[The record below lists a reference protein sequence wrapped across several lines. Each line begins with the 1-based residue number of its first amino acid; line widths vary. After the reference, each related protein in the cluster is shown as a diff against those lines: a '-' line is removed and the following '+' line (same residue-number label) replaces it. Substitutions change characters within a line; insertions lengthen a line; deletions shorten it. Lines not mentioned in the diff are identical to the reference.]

1 MKFLEAWDVMAT
13 NGYSGLTEGP
23 EEGWLGYYS
32 LDNQGKMEG
41 ESLVSLIEQAG
52 DSGLVWT
59 DSTVRI
65 MSGTS

>member
-1 MKFLEAWDVMAT
+1 MAT